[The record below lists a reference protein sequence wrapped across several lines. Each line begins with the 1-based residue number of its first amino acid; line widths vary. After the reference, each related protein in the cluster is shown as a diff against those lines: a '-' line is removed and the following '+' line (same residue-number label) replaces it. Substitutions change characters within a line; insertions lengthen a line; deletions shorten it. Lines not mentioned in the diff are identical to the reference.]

1 MIDIERLVRRVLTD
15 LQPAMLAV
23 PNLAESKLVQ
33 PTSAVA
39 TGEMRLS
46 NRVITLTE
54 LKERLETIKR
64 LIVPEKAI
72 ITPAVRDELRKR
84 NIELVFGGGAES
96 SQNRSEGI
104 PRVWLGLHL
113 LKKEP
118 TVLIDRLK
126 KEYALRQ
133 QSFEC
138 ILEAMKQAARE
149 LQEEPTRSLAV
160 VLTNYS
166 AGAMCIANRH
176 PGLRAVLGFEPAAL
190 KIDAAQTGANVLVL
204 DPDRS
209 GPFKSRELLKTFLDG
224 GVRKVPGY
232 LRGQRTEDR

>member
-15 LQPAMLAV
+15 LQPAALVV
-23 PNLAESKLVQ
+23 PKITESKLVQ
-33 PTSAVA
+33 PATEKPAGTS
-39 TGEMRLS
+39 GEMRLS

-84 NIELVFGGGAES
+84 NIELVFGGS
-96 SQNRSEGI
+96 TNPQSRSEDMLRI
-104 PRVWLGLHL
+104 WLGLHL

-118 TVLIDRLK
+118 TMLIDRLK

-138 ILEAMKQAARE
+138 ILETMKQAVRE
-149 LQEEPTRSLAV
+149 LQEEPARSLAV

-166 AGAMCIANRH
+166 AGAMCVANRH
-176 PGLRAVLGFEPAAL
+176 PNLRAVLGFEPAAL
-190 KIDAAQTGANVLVL
+190 KIDAGQTGANVLVL

-224 GVRKVPGY
+224 GVRKVPKY
-232 LRGQRTEDR
+232 LLADS